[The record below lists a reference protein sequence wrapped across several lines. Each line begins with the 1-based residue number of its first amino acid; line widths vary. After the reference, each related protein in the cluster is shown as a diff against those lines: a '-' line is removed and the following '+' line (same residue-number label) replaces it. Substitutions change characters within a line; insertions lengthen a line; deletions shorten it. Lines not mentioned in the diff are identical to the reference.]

1 MWLQNQF
8 MKENGDHVIR
18 ILNIVTQ
25 LNKAYQEL
33 ERRIT
38 EHDNA
43 VASGFERTDITLQVC
58 V

>member
-1 MWLQNQF
+1 
-8 MKENGDHVIR
+8 MKENGDQVKQ
-18 ILNIVTQ
+18 ILNIVMQ